1 MEPRLVL
8 VVRVP
13 LNRKIKTCD
22 ELRKLREPQRLRKS
36 IKQDSRNLG
45 CFKTHKVPPQMIKA
59 VAAC

>member
-8 VVRVP
+8 VVTVS

-22 ELRKLREPQRLRKS
+22 ELRKLREPKGLRKS

-45 CFKTHKVPPQMIKA
+45 SYKTHKAPPHMIKEVA
-59 VAAC
+59 VF